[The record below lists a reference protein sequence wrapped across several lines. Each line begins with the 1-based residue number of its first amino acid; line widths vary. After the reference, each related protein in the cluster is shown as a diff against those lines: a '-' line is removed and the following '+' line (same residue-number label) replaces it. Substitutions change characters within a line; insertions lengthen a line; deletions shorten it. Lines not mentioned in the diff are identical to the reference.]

1 MFMGGY
7 LGNCAA
13 QLATWAACT
22 ACSCASREVLRHSAR
37 VAWSVLFFLAMIV
50 AWVLR
55 DFATPILQ
63 KIPWI
68 VKDATHVDM
77 DEWFGQQAVY
87 RVSMGN
93 FLFFACMSLSLVG
106 VKFRGEPRDRHLHH
120 AHPLLKA
127 GLWLLFTLLPFL
139 FPNEVLNAYS
149 WMARFGSGVFLV
161 IQMII
166 LLDFVQCWNDSWV
179 ANGED
184 DNRWLYGLMGL
195 TCVGYGGTLTLAGF
209 MYYWFKPAGAGSCS
223 LNIALITLTLL
234 LVVGFSVLSLA
245 PMARGGSIFPS
256 SMIALYAAYLCFSA
270 LQSEPRDYQCNG
282 LGHRLTAASG
292 STLALGMVVTLA
304 SVVYAAFRAGSNTAL
319 FTLEGSEEG
328 EPLAQREALLSA
340 EEGGGTSAGLDGVP
354 DVAEATRE
362 AVTGGPK
369 PASASASASA
379 LTPVTYNYS
388 FFHLIFALAS
398 MYIAMLMTGWG
409 SVAQEK
415 DRIDVGWSS
424 VWVKTAAQWA
434 TGLLY
439 MWTLVAPALFPERD
453 FS

>member
-1 MFMGGY
+1 
-7 LGNCAA
+7 
-13 QLATWAACT
+13 
-22 ACSCASREVLRHSAR
+22 
-37 VAWSVLFFLAMIV
+37 MIV

-68 VKDATHVDM
+68 VKDVTQAHV

-93 FLFFACMSLSLVG
+93 FLFFSCMSLALVG
-106 VKFRGEPRDRHLHH
+106 VKTKGDKRDRYLHH
-120 AHPLLKA
+120 GHPLLKL
-127 GLWLLFTLLPFL
+127 GVWLLFTALPFL
-139 FPNEVLNAYS
+139 FPNELLHAYS
-149 WMARFGSGVFLV
+149 WLARIGSGVFLV

-166 LLDFVQCWNDSWV
+166 LLDFVQAWNESWV
-179 ANGED
+179 AAGEED
-184 DNRWLYGLMGL
+184 ERWLYGLMAL
-195 TCVGYGGTLTLAGF
+195 TVGAYAGTLTLAGL
-209 MYYWFKPAGAGSCS
+209 MYHWFKPAGAGSCS

-234 LVVGFSVLSLA
+234 LAVGFSMLSLT
-245 PMARGGSIFPS
+245 PVVRQGSIFPAS
-256 SMIALYAAYLCFSA
+256 VISLYAAYLCFSA
-270 LQSEPRDYQCNG
+270 LQSEPRDYACNG
-282 LGHRLTAASG
+282 LAHRLTAASG
-292 STLALGMVVTLA
+292 GTLALGMLVTLA
-304 SVVYAAFRAGSNTAL
+304 SVVYAAFRAGSNTSL
-319 FTLEGSEEG
+319 FTLDGSEEG
-328 EPLAQREALLSA
+328 EPVAERQALLSA
-340 EEGGGTSAGLDGVP
+340 EEGTSAGLDGVP

-362 AVTGGPK
+362 AVTGGATRVES
-369 PASASASASA
+369 PAASSA
-379 LTPVTYNYS
+379 PVSYNYS

-439 MWTLVAPALFPERD
+439 CWTLLAPALFPDRD

>member
-1 MFMGGY
+1 MFLGGY
-7 LGNCAA
+7 LGSCAA
-13 QLATWAACT
+13 QLATYAACT
-22 ACSCASREVLRHSAR
+22 ACHCASREVLRHSAR

-68 VKDATHVDM
+68 VKDVGHVDI
-77 DEWFGQQAVY
+77 DKWFGQQAVY

-93 FLFFACMSLSLVG
+93 FLFFACMSLAMIG
-106 VKFRGEPRDRHLHH
+106 VKFKGDKRDRYLHH
-120 AHPLLKA
+120 AHPLLKL
-127 GLWLLFTLLPFL
+127 GLWLLFTALPFL

-179 ANGED
+179 ANGEEND
-184 DNRWLYGLMGL
+184 RWLYGLMGL
-195 TCVGYGGTLTLAGF
+195 TCVGYGGTLTLAGL

-245 PMARGGSIFPS
+245 PLARGGSIFPS
-256 SMIALYAAYLCFSA
+256 SMISLYAAYLCFSA

-292 STLALGMVVTLA
+292 GTLALGMVVTLA

-328 EPLAQREALLSA
+328 EPLAHRQALLSA
-340 EEGGGTSAGLDGVP
+340 EEGNTSAGLDGVP
-354 DVAEATRE
+354 DVAEATRD
-362 AVTGGPK
+362 AVTGGPSK
-369 PASASASASA
+369 SEASAAMI
-379 LTPVTYNYS
+379 PVTYNYS

-409 SVAQEK
+409 SVSQEK
-415 DRIDVGWSS
+415 DRIDVGWVS
-424 VWVKTAAQWA
+424 VWVKTAAEWV

-439 MWTLVAPALFPERD
+439 MWTLVAPALFPDRD